1 MKKSIPFIII
11 CFLLT
16 SFSSLSVV
24 AQDTENKMFNNKKT
38 EVNIA
43 VANVFSKSNYVLPYY
58 YLDGDYY
65 YYSYYFGDYYPQ
77 PELVVGLKFHDKKGA
92 FRLSTSLKY
101 SNITHEDKSG
111 PSSTYT
117 IKNLGTT
124 INLGYEW
131 HSTFNRVNIYYGF
144 DVSTSIR
151 NVNLE
156 NEYTNTY
163 SGEFVKNENKI
174 NEFSIGINPLVGV
187 NVFVTPNLSIGTE
200 FKFITE
206 YVSGK
211 SEYIT
216 TSNNSDSSESKSS
229 GFRTRFG
236 PLGFISVN
244 IHF

>member
-1 MKKSIPFIII
+1 VI
-11 CFLLT
+11 
-16 SFSSLSVV
+16 

-43 VANVFSKSNYVLPYY
+43 VANVFSKNNYALPYY
-58 YLDGDYY
+58 YLDGDMY
-65 YYSYYFGDYYPQ
+65 YYSYYYGDFYSQ
-77 PELVVGLKFHDKKGA
+77 PELVVGLKFHDNKGA
-92 FRLSTSLKY
+92 FRLSTSLSY
-101 SNITHEDKSG
+101 SNITHEEQNG

-117 IKNLGTT
+117 IKNFGST

-144 DVSTSIR
+144 DVSSTIKNIS
-151 NVNLE
+151 LE
-156 NEYTNTY
+156 NEYTNSY
-163 SGEFVKNENKI
+163 SGEIVKTENKI
-174 NEFSIGINPLVGV
+174 NEFLIGLNPLVGV

-200 FKFITE
+200 FKFIAE
-206 YVSGK
+206 YVTGK
-211 SEYIT
+211 SEYSS
-216 TSNNSDSSESKSS
+216 TSSNTESSESKSS